1 MTGTEP
7 VFRER
12 PALRIEQAIGIYFV
26 TSFKARDL
34 LDIAYSDRL
43 QAIRSPRADTYEL
56 EGTQRRLEP
65 KRLRAIGD
73 YISRIDSAFPNTII
87 LAANFRREDGNIEED
102 EALRWS
108 VRETAEGW
116 RLVVPTRTKLA
127 AIIDGQHRLFG
138 YAEASPARLD
148 DDLVCS
154 VFIDLPKAVQ
164 AGLFATINSTQ
175 TPVNPSLTYE
185 LFGYN
190 ISEEPSSDWTPDKV
204 AVFLTRKLGNDAES
218 PLAGRIIVAPEH
230 GVELTERKDG
240 GSWMVS
246 TAAVVTGILK
256 LISSNPKRDANF
268 LLNGR
273 RRSRDEL
280 RGQVRDGSPLRDL
293 YIDTNDQLLYV
304 IVRNYLNACE
314 KTFWRGAS
322 PRSFIYK
329 TIGIN
334 ALFAVLRRALPR
346 LLTERDLSTSRF
358 LALLRP
364 AGGIDFAEDR
374 FRGASGGNEVTIR
387 NAIEE
392 TMQTVEML
400 A

>member
-1 MTGTEP
+1 MTEQQLP
-7 VFRER
+7 FRDQ

-34 LDIAYSDRL
+34 LDLAYSDRL
-43 QAIRSPRADTYEL
+43 QAIRSPRSNTYEL

-65 KRLRAIGD
+65 GRLRAIGD

-87 LAANFRREDGNIEED
+87 LAANFRQDDGNIEED
-102 EALRWS
+102 ERLRWR
-108 VRETAEGW
+108 VAETGDGW
-116 RLVVPTRTKLA
+116 RLVVPTRAKLA

-138 YAEASPARLD
+138 YAEASATRLD

-190 ISEEPSSDWTPDKV
+190 ISEEPASDWTPDKV
-204 AVFLTRKLGNDAES
+204 AVFLTRKLGADADS
-218 PLAGRIIVAPEH
+218 PLMGRIIVAPEH
-230 GVELTERKDG
+230 GVELTERNAG
-240 GSWMVS
+240 WMVS

-268 LLNGR
+268 LLTGR
-273 RRSRDEL
+273 RRARDEL
-280 RGQVRDGSPLRDL
+280 RGQFRDTSPLREL
-293 YIDTNDQLLYV
+293 YFDTNDQLLYV
-304 IVRNYLNACE
+304 AVRNYLQACDQL
-314 KTFWRGAS
+314 FWSTAS
-322 PRSFIYK
+322 SRSFIFK
-329 TIGIN
+329 TVGIN

-346 LLTERDLSTSRF
+346 LLPERDLSTSRF
-358 LALLRP
+358 LALLAP
-364 AGGIDFAEDR
+364 AGSIDFAEDR
-374 FRGASGGNEVTIR
+374 FRAASGGNEGTIR
-387 NAIEE
+387 KAIEE
-392 TMQTVEML
+392 AMQIED
-400 A
+400 AAA

>member
-1 MTGTEP
+1 MTEMVP

-43 QAIRSPRADTYEL
+43 QAIRSPRTETYEL
-56 EGTQRRLEP
+56 DGTQRRLEP

-87 LAANFRREDGNIEED
+87 LAANFRPDDGNIEED

-108 VRETAEGW
+108 VREADAGW

-138 YAEASPARLD
+138 YAEASPTRLD

-190 ISEEPSSDWTPDKV
+190 ISEEPASDWTPDKV
-204 AVFLTRKLGNDAES
+204 AVFLTRKLGSDAES

-230 GVELTERKDG
+230 GVELTERTDG

-246 TAAVVTGILK
+246 TAAVVTGVLK

-268 LLNGR
+268 LLTGR
-273 RRSRDEL
+273 RRARDEL
-280 RGQVRDGSPLRDL
+280 RDQFRDASPLRGL
-293 YIDTNDQLLYV
+293 YFDTNDQLLYV
-304 IVRNYLNACE
+304 TVRNYLQACDQL
-314 KTFWRGAS
+314 FWRGAS
-322 PRSFIYK
+322 RRSFIYK
-329 TIGIN
+329 TVGIN
-334 ALFAVLRRALPR
+334 ALFAVLRRSLPS
-346 LLTERDLSTSRF
+346 LLADRDLSTSRF
-358 LALLRP
+358 LALLAP
-364 AGGIDFAEDR
+364 ASAIDFAEDR
-374 FRGASGGNEVTIR
+374 FRAASGGNEGTIR
-387 NAIEE
+387 KAIEE
-392 TMQTVEML
+392 AMQSVEVP